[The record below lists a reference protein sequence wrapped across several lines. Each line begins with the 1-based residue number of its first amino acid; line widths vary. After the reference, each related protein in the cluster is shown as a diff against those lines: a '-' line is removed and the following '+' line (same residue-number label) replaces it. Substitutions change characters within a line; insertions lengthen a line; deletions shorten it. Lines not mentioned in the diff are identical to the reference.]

1 MGRKNYKWFLT
12 FLFFHII
19 ICLYGA
25 TAGILIFLAEVKIR
39 NEKGAVFVDKK
50 TGKSHA
56 PTLMSHFKYFFL
68 YEEKGLGV
76 MVIICFVMVICLI
89 IFLGYHLNLAIRN
102 ETTNE
107 SFKREELLYNN
118 QTERKTMNDLI

>member
-1 MGRKNYKWFLT
+1 
-12 FLFFHII
+12 LFFHII

-25 TAGILIFLAEVKIR
+25 TVGVLIFLAEVKTR
-39 NEKGAVFVDKK
+39 NEKGAIFVDKK

-68 YEEKGLGV
+68 YEEKGLGI

-107 SFKREELLYNN
+107 SFKREELLYNI

>member
-1 MGRKNYKWFLT
+1 M
-12 FLFFHII
+12 
-19 ICLYGA
+19 
-25 TAGILIFLAEVKIR
+25 AEVKIR
-39 NEKGAVFVDKK
+39 NEKGAIFVDKK

-68 YEEKGLGV
+68 YEEKGLGI
-76 MVIICFVMVICLI
+76 MVIICVVMVICLI